1 MGAFYWIT
9 GILLGIAIG
18 TGLALRI
25 VVSLIMKSNDIGDSS
40 GATTDFGSGVT
51 ICEKKNGLSST
62 KKLEKQLDSGRALLN
77 IRRDTVGLPR
87 K

>member
-25 VVSLIMKSNDIGDSS
+25 VVSLIMKSNDIGDFS
-40 GATTDFGSGVT
+40 GETKDFGNGIT
-51 ICEKKNGLSST
+51 IYEKKNGLSQ
-62 KKLEKQLDSGRALLN
+62 KKLEKRLEEGRALLN
-77 IRRDTVGLPR
+77 SRKEARNIR
-87 K
+87 

>member
-25 VVSLIMKSNDIGDSS
+25 VVSLIMESNDIGDSS
-40 GATTDFGSGVT
+40 GATKDFGSGVT
-51 ICEKKNGLSST
+51 ICEKKNGLSQ
-62 KKLEKQLDSGRALLN
+62 KKLEKRLEEGRALLKSRKEARN
-77 IRRDTVGLPR
+77 IR
-87 K
+87 